1 MNKLIL
7 VALSLLLLQGCF
19 LKENP
24 INSSMKGDGFLKEIL
39 KNKENYEIQIIYTE
53 IKRDKEG
60 EPDFMDFEEAG
71 VKTEEYVEAVK
82 GKKKEYE
89 HPESVDALFG

>member
-7 VALSLLLLQGCF
+7 TALSFFLLQGCF

-24 INSSMKGDGFLKEIL
+24 INSSMKGDSFLKEIL

-53 IKRDKEG
+53 IKNN
-60 EPDFMDFEEAG
+60 
-71 VKTEEYVEAVK
+71 Y
-82 GKKKEYE
+82 
-89 HPESVDALFG
+89 